1 MRELLFLFLLIAATG
16 CHTAPKSGLDSHPA
30 ASSKIPPPTAQSSAI
45 SLTPAQQCRVYLHKL
60 DGAKQVWAVE
70 NRKVDADVP
79 TDSDLFGPGKY
90 MPEKPKCPSGGI
102 YTLGAVDENPRCS
115 TPGHPF

>member
-1 MRELLFLFLLIAATG
+1 MRELLFVCLLVVATG
-16 CHTAPKSGLDSHPA
+16 CHTAPNSGPQSHPA
-30 ASSKIPPPTAQSSAI
+30 FSSKDSPPPFQSSAI
-45 SLTPAQQCRVYLHKL
+45 SLTPAQQCRENLHQL

-90 MPEKPKCPSGGI
+90 MSEKPKCPS
-102 YTLGAVDENPRCS
+102 
-115 TPGHPF
+115 